1 MATLGTQNISTSYPQ
16 LLKVSGN
23 TPFTG
28 TLVAIASGDES
39 SVSALEIS
47 TLGVRSS
54 GTLNSAGA
62 TTLASS
68 LAVTGAATFS
78 SSLGVTGAA
87 TLSSSLGVTGVATF
101 STSINASSGT
111 ATIGTLSVG
120 TATIST
126 ATIPL
131 QLGNVTFGSNI
142 TASTGTATI
151 GTLSASTA
159 TISTAT
165 IPLQLGAITFGSN
178 ITASTGTAT
187 FGTQIVSTST
197 IGTLNVSGIATV
209 GSLEVGGS
217 AGPILTKVSYGTAAF
232 TLSTVQPHNLA
243 DTTTG
248 TFALTGAELGDI
260 VIGSINSL
268 GSTTGTAQIMTNF
281 YPIASNVIRYA
292 VIGKGTTAGTVPAG
306 TIFAT
311 AMRFTA

>member
-151 GTLSASTA
+151 GT
-159 TISTAT
+159 
-165 IPLQLGAITFGSN
+165 
-178 ITASTGTAT
+178 
-187 FGTQIVSTST
+187 QIVSTST

-232 TLSTVQPHNLA
+232 TLSTVAAHNVA

-248 TFALTGAELGDI
+248 TFALTGCALGDI
-260 VIGSINSL
+260 VFGSINTL
-268 GSTTGTAQIMTNF
+268 GAATGTICLAVSF
-281 YPIASNVIRYA
+281 YPQTTDVARYS
-292 VIGKGTTAGTVPAG
+292 IINKGATAGTISAG

>member
-23 TPFTG
+23 TPFTS
-28 TLVAIASGDES
+28 TLLAIATGDES
-39 SVSALEIS
+39 SVSALQIS
-47 TLGVRSS
+47 TLGVSSS

-78 SSLGVTGAA
+78 SS
-87 TLSSSLGVTGVATF
+87 VA
-101 STSINASSGT
+101 ISSGT
-111 ATIGTLSVG
+111 ATIGTLSNSTATISTATIS

-131 QLGNVTFGSNI
+131 QLGSITFGSNI

-151 GTLSASTA
+151 GTLSVGTA
-159 TISTAT
+159 TIYTAT
-165 IPLQLGAITFGSN
+165 IPTILGAVTFGSN

-187 FGTQIVSTST
+187 IGTEIVSTST
-197 IGTLNVSGIATV
+197 IGTLNVTATATV
-209 GSLEVGGS
+209 GSLEIGGS
-217 AGPILTKVSYGTAAF
+217 AGPTITKVSYGTAAF

-281 YPIASNVIRYA
+281 YPISSNVVRYA

-306 TIFAT
+306 TIYAT
-311 AMRFTA
+311 AMRFIA